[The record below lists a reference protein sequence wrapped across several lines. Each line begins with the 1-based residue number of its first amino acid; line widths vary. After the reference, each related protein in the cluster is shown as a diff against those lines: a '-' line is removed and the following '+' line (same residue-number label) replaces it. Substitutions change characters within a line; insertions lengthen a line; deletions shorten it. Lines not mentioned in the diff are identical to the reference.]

1 MPRKPKI
8 VYEFKYYLDNVTKC
22 YNIYCYNIYDSNY
35 DIYWTGFESLDKLK
49 DWIKDRGYILE
60 GEL

>member
-1 MPRKPKI
+1 MTRKPKI
-8 VYEFKYYLDNVTKC
+8 VYEFKYYLDNVTK
-22 YNIYCYNIYDSNY
+22 CYNIYDSNY

>member
-8 VYEFKYYLDNVTKC
+8 VYEFKYYFDNVTK
-22 YNIYCYNIYDSNY
+22 CYNIYDSNY

>member
-8 VYEFKYYLDNVTKC
+8 VYEFVYYLDTVTKC
-22 YNIYCYNIYDSNY
+22 LNIYDEKNG
-35 DIYWTGFESLDKLK
+35 IYWTGFENLDKLK
-49 DWIKDRGYILE
+49 DWIKDRGYILK